1 MRRFDSAK
9 DLRKCLVGNAATSH
23 FENSIMQ
30 ARTGSAYAFHVF
42 GWGGSA
48 LPRIYRIWSFESCKG
63 CLTKNHEKHPGSAG
77 ASGTA
82 VSLHV
87 RDPNAL
93 GFPISGSTQ
102 TEIVLRR
109 TMPSTGR
116 EALTA
121 TCSDPSVEG
130 HPGRAPRPDKASA
143 DQRA

>member
-42 GWGGSA
+42 WLGRFCA
-48 LPRIYRIWSFESCKG
+48 PAHLPDLVFRELQW
-63 CLTKNHEKHPGSAG
+63 LPDQDHETHPGSTG

-109 TMPSTGR
+109 IVLSTWHA
-116 EALTA
+116 ALMA
-121 TCSDPSVEG
+121 TCTDPSVGG
-130 HPGRAPRPDKASA
+130 HPGRAPRPGKASA